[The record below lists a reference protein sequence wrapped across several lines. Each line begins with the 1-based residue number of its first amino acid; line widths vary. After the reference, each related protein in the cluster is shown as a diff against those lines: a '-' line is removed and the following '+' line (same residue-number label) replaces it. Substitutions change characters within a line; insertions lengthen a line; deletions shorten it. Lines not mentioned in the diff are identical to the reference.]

1 MWILAHCQNTWIRGL
16 LSVPFWRNYFYETE
30 SLVMALFKVHSSTA
44 VGKTYLKCTV
54 GLSFPGNTTLHCSWI
69 SWQHQPWG
77 TRFKMTPAELLV
89 SNNICPHSSIPF
101 HSPKVWKSTSYNIF
115 LPFCR
120 KTYLIKWMKNHWLES
135 FLTMTMFRMK
145 PAECISIVILEKPSP
160 HDINETLQISC
171 VSLEWH

>member
-1 MWILAHCQNTWIRGL
+1 MWILASVRILEFGASYQFPFGEIISMKQNHLW
-16 LSVPFWRNYFYETE
+16 WC
-30 SLVMALFKVHSSTA
+30 LFKVHSSTA

>member
-1 MWILAHCQNTWIRGL
+1 MTSMKQNRLW
-16 LSVPFWRNYFYETE
+16 WC
-30 SLVMALFKVHSSTA
+30 LFKVHFSTA

-69 SWQHQPWG
+69 SWQHQPRG
-77 TRFKMTPAELLV
+77 HAFKMTPAELLV
-89 SNNICPHSSIPF
+89 SNNICQHSSI
-101 HSPKVWKSTSYNIF
+101 HSILLKCEEVLPNIF
-115 LPFCR
+115 LTFCR